1 MTKKPSSPSQHRSW
15 FSTLPWFQASQS
27 TADLKKLCVQL
38 CNDKVIRHEQMTKI
52 CRLIDLDQI
61 RVKDVMI
68 PRANMTLI
76 SIDQPVSEIRRLVAD
91 SGHSRF
97 PVLDE
102 EHRMVIGLVF
112 AKDLVIH
119 QQKKSIKHLLRKALF
134 IPESKRLDNLLHE
147 FQSKHQHMAIVVDEY
162 GDHSGLITIE
172 DVIEQITG
180 DIEDEHDQPD
190 DTDDI
195 RTVDDQHFI
204 VKASLAVEDF
214 NTAFQT
220 QLSREN
226 TDTIGGIILG
236 QLGYIPEK
244 GTKLLLQGLQ
254 IEVYSA
260 NEKQILSLM
269 ITTNKPMQHH

>member
-1 MTKKPSSPSQHRSW
+1 
-15 FSTLPWFQASQS
+15 
-27 TADLKKLCVQL
+27 
-38 CNDKVIRHEQMTKI
+38 
-52 CRLIDLDQI
+52 
-61 RVKDVMI
+61 MI

-180 DIEDEHDQPD
+180 DIEDEYDQPD

-226 TDTIGGIILG
+226 IDTIGGIILG

-269 ITTNKPMQHH
+269 ITTNKPIQHH

>member
-1 MTKKPSSPSQHRSW
+1 
-15 FSTLPWFQASQS
+15 
-27 TADLKKLCVQL
+27 
-38 CNDKVIRHEQMTKI
+38 
-52 CRLIDLDQI
+52 
-61 RVKDVMI
+61 
-68 PRANMTLI
+68 
-76 SIDQPVSEIRRLVAD
+76 
-91 SGHSRF
+91 
-97 PVLDE
+97 
-102 EHRMVIGLVF
+102 MVIGLVF

-226 TDTIGGIILG
+226 TDTIGGIILD